1 MTGLAPKPR
10 RRWFQFRLRTLLLL
24 ITLIAAL
31 LGWRMYVWRA
41 EQEAQRQAMVELKAH
56 GATTSVTFG
65 SSAEAVVLQGRK
77 ADNVVLLDNPELTDD
92 DLQGLKNAPL
102 TRSLT
107 IVGSRI
113 TDKGLVHLRNLRQL
127 ELLDLKKNPQIT
139 DAGLVHLE
147 ELENLEKLILIGT
160 SVTPAGVKKLQRAL
174 PNTKIVF

>member
-1 MTGLAPKPR
+1 MSESPPKP

-24 ITLIAAL
+24 VTLIAAL

-41 EQEAQRQAMVELKAH
+41 EQAAQRQAMVELKAH

-65 SSAEAVVLQGRK
+65 SSAEAIVLQGRK

-113 TDKGLVHLRNLRQL
+113 TDKGLVYLKNLRQL

-139 DAGLVHLE
+139 DAGLEHLE
-147 ELENLEKLILIGT
+147 ELKNLEKLILIGT
-160 SVTPAGVKKLQRAL
+160 SVTPAGVKRLQQAL